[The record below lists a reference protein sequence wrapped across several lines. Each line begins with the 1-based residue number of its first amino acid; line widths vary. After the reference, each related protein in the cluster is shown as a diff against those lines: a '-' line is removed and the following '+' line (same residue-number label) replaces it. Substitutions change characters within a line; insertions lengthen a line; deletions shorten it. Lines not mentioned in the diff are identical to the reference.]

1 MTVFFLAPALNAE
14 LCIGIADCEQ
24 ASLPAG

>member
-1 MTVFFLAPALNAE
+1 MTIFFLAPALNAE
-14 LCIGIADCEQ
+14 LCTGVADCEQ